1 MYRKFS
7 GKRYKAHQEY
17 TTKAEAKK
25 GQAKMKAKGYL
36 GRLFYSK
43 WATLWIL
50 YVRKK
55 EVVKTTIRKTRTHQ
69 PMGKYKATSVDK
81 RKKTADFRL
90 VQVSPYVIK
99 WRTGEV
105 EKVTS
110 RKLEKLQKTHTWATD
125 F

>member
-1 MYRKFS
+1 MYRKFR

-55 EVVKTTIRKTRTHQ
+55 QTT
-69 PMGKYKATSVDK
+69 K
-81 RKKTADFRL
+81 RKKTN
-90 VQVSPYVIK
+90 
-99 WRTGEV
+99 TGGLEV
-105 EKVTS
+105 C
-110 RKLEKLQKTHTWATD
+110 KTHGGYYGVFKTDAKRSKRISPREFLNRKDATEWMKKYKKR
-125 F
+125 